1 MSNNKNL
8 HYPLELLQIYIGF
21 VFFVT
26 RKYLFLSLYS
36 YPHSLRR
43 IQISAKQSIIPL
55 TLGNIG
61 IILYDFLESP
71 GIKLVFVKEYRKFR
85 QRKTA

>member
-1 MSNNKNL
+1 MSNKKNL

-21 VFFVT
+21 VFFLD

-36 YPHSLRR
+36 YPRSLRG
-43 IQISAKQSIIPL
+43 IQISATHSIIPL
-55 TLGNIG
+55 FLGNKR
-61 IILYDFLESP
+61 IIRYVFGESP
-71 GIKLVFVKEYRKFR
+71 DIKLVFVKEYRKFR

>member
-1 MSNNKNL
+1 MSNKKNL

-21 VFFVT
+21 VFFLA

-43 IQISAKQSIIPL
+43 IQISTKQSIIPL
-55 TLGNIG
+55 ILGNIR
-61 IILYDFLESP
+61 IILYVFWESP
-71 GIKLVFVKEYRKFR
+71 DIKLVFVKEYRKFR